1 MPLGRGIVEVFEA
14 IPERIEVS
22 GHGPTWRVT
31 GGSFESALAFA
42 EEAFG
47 DTVVVARE
55 DRSRWWPRVTLTVT
69 RDPAL
74 AAEAPPV
81 ETFADA
87 PAPDVTPGRHVDT
100 EIDTQIDTEIDTE
113 PDAQPDV
120 SDEVDPD
127 ETDPDDSATGTPEP
141 GSYESTL
148 DEIFARQEARRAARR
163 RIPEQRSGD

>member
-14 IPERIEVS
+14 IPDRIEVS

-42 EEAFG
+42 QEAFG

-69 RDPAL
+69 QDPEL

-87 PAPDVTPGRHVDT
+87 AAPDADPDT
-100 EIDTQIDTEIDTE
+100 DPDTQPDTQ
-113 PDAQPDV
+113 PDAAADV
-120 SDEVDPD
+120 DSN
-127 ETDPDDSATGTPEP
+127 ETDPDDPEAGP
-141 GSYESTL
+141 DEPASYESTL

-163 RIPEQRSGD
+163 HIPEQRSGR

>member
-42 EEAFG
+42 QEAFG

-69 RDPAL
+69 QDPEL

-87 PAPDVTPGRHVDT
+87 AAPDVTRSRHPDP
-100 EIDTQIDTEIDTE
+100 DTE
-113 PDAQPDV
+113 PDTQPDAA
-120 SDEVDPD
+120 D
-127 ETDPDDSATGTPEP
+127 G
-141 GSYESTL
+141 GRL
-148 DEIFARQEARRAARR
+148 RRD
-163 RIPEQRSGD
+163 RSGRPGGRHPTSRPPTSRRSTRSSPVRRPAGPPGGTSPSSGPAD